1 MRISQRGVNL
11 IKKFEGFRAKPY
23 LCSAGVATIGYGSTY
38 YENGVRVKLTDP
50 PIDRVWAEQ
59 LLRNVLVH
67 YEREVDAV
75 TTDLITQ
82 NQFDALTSF
91 TYNVGITN
99 FRKSTLLQLVN
110 SNYRDPK
117 IRTQFLR
124 WDKAGGRV
132 IEGLKKRREI
142 EANLYFT

>member
-50 PIDRVWAEQ
+50 PIDRIWAEQ

-99 FRKSTLLQLVN
+99 FRKSTLLQLIN

>member
-50 PIDRVWAEQ
+50 PIDRIWAEQ

>member
-1 MRISQRGVNL
+1 MKISQNGLRL
-11 IKKFEGFRAKPY
+11 LKSFEGFRSKPY
-23 LCSAGVATIGYGSTY
+23 LCSAGIPTIGYGNTY
-38 YENGVRVKLTDP
+38 YENGVKVKLTDP
-50 PIDRVWAEQ
+50 PIDRIWAEQ

>member
-91 TYNVGITN
+91 TYNVGVTN
-99 FRKSTLLQLVN
+99 FRKSTLLQLIN

>member
-11 IKKFEGFRAKPY
+11 IKIFEGFRAKPY

-50 PIDRVWAEQ
+50 PIDRIWAEQ

-82 NQFDALTSF
+82 NQFDALT
-91 TYNVGITN
+91 
-99 FRKSTLLQLVN
+99 
-110 SNYRDPK
+110 
-117 IRTQFLR
+117 
-124 WDKAGGRV
+124 
-132 IEGLKKRREI
+132 
-142 EANLYFT
+142 

>member
-50 PIDRVWAEQ
+50 PIDRIWAEQ

-99 FRKSTLLQLVN
+99 FRKSTLLKLIN

>member
-1 MRISQRGVNL
+1 VKISQNGLRL
-11 IKKFEGFRAKPY
+11 LKSFEGFRSKPY
-23 LCSAGVATIGYGSTY
+23 LCSAGIPTIGYGNTY
-38 YENGVRVKLTDP
+38 YENGVKVKLTDP
-50 PIDRVWAEQ
+50 PIDRIWAEQ